1 MTLRNTKVLVGFS
14 GGVDSTA
21 SVILLQKAGY
31 EVVGLCFNVINDYFP
46 DKIQSAADSLGIK
59 LIKVCVADQF
69 KEKVIDVFKSEYENG
84 RTPNPCILCNPA
96 IKFKTLIEYADKEG
110 CDFIATGHYA
120 GIQEIDGVYYVKK
133 AVNLAKDQSYMLYRL
148 PQDVLKRLILPL
160 KGAQTKDDVRALAN
174 ASGMPNAND
183 KDSQDICFIPDG
195 DYKAYLNAIGAKNTL
210 GNFLD
215 TNGNIIGKHQGIL
228 NYTIGQRKGLGVTF
242 GRPAYVVKF
251 KGNDVVLGFEDD
263 LFKKNVFVN
272 QLFWAGNSPAEGAK
286 LYCKLRYSAKDAPC
300 TIHYVSDDQI
310 ELVFEDAQRAPTPGQ
325 AAVLYNNNLVIGGG
339 NIVK

>member
-1 MTLRNTKVLVGFS
+1 MLKNTKVLVGFS

-46 DKIQSAADSLGIK
+46 DKIQAAADSLGIK
-59 LIKVCVADQF
+59 LIKVCVANQF

-110 CDFIATGHYA
+110 CEYIATGHYA
-120 GIQEIDGVYYVKK
+120 GIQCISGVYYVKK

-148 PQDVLKRLILPL
+148 PQEVLKRLILPL
-160 KGAQTKDDVRALAN
+160 KGAQSKDDVRTLVN
-174 ASGMPNAND
+174 VSGAPNAND
-183 KDSQDICFIPDG
+183 KDSQDICFILDG
-195 DYKAYLNAIGAKNTL
+195 DYKAYLNSIGAKNTL

-215 TNGNIIGKHQGIL
+215 TKGNIIGKHQGIL

-242 GRPAYVVKF
+242 GRPAYVVEF
-251 KGNDVVLGFEDD
+251 KGNDVILGFEDD
-263 LFKKNVFVN
+263 LFKKIVSVN
-272 QLFWAGNSPAEGAK
+272 QLFWTGEAPEEGSK
-286 LYCKLRYSAKDAPC
+286 LYCKLRYSAKDAIC
-300 TIHYVSDDQI
+300 EIHYINQDEIQLS
-310 ELVFEDAQRAPTPGQ
+310 FEEAQRAPTPGQ

-339 NIVK
+339 FIVK